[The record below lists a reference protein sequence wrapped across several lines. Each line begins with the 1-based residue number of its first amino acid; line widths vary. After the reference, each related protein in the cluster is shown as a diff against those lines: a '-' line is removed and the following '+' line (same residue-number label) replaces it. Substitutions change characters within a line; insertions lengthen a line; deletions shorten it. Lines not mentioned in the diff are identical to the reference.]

1 MGVKHSVR
9 REIMSRYIIADPS
22 SNSGW
27 SHLFLRD
34 AVVFG
39 RRQTVVAE
47 LQCRFIY
54 DAQECTLLHLDI
66 QEESVLSP
74 ASREDLWDLQD
85 SLENAN
91 PDAIASPEEWGLTR
105 STQLPEWYEC
115 NDESGRINA

>member
-1 MGVKHSVR
+1 MT
-9 REIMSRYIIADPS
+9 RYIIADPD

-54 DAQECTLLHLDI
+54 DAQQGTLLHLDI
-66 QEESVLSP
+66 VEENGLNP
-74 ASREDLWDLQD
+74 ASQEDLWDLED

-91 PDAIASPEEWGLTR
+91 PDAIASPEEHGLTV
-105 STQLPEWYEC
+105 STQLPGWYE
-115 NDESGRINA
+115 RK